1 MANKIF
7 LNPDG
12 YVEVVMDGEQ
22 TFMTID
28 NMKYDAIDMLNQ
40 LQQEGKPRLGLIDLT
55 NQANYT
61 PDTNKAAM
69 KNLEALN
76 YEKVALFGASTL
88 LTEVTKA
95 LILAMGRSHNT
106 QIFKDRE
113 SALKWLLDNSAAQTP
128 VSQ

>member
-1 MANKIF
+1 MANKII
-7 LNPDG
+7 LNPEG
-12 YVEVVMDGEQ
+12 YVEVIMDGDQ

-28 NMKYDAIDMLNQ
+28 NMKYDAIDMLNT
-40 LQQEGKPRLGLIDLT
+40 LQKEGKPRLGLVDLT
-55 NQANYT
+55 KQTNYT
-61 PDTNKAAM
+61 ADTNKAAM

-95 LILAMGRSHNT
+95 IILAMGRSHNT

-113 SALKWLLDNSAAQTP
+113 SAVSWLLDNPAT
-128 VSQ
+128 